1 MTIIRLQ
8 IDGQTFYLDE
18 GHDVEL
24 LKQQVVDAAK
34 TGAAFVD
41 FDAAGRGRVSVLV
54 TPQLGVRFEVSD
66 APVDDAGEWA
76 PSPSGAGAHH
86 EDL

>member
-1 MTIIRLQ
+1 VTITRLQ

-24 LKQQVVDAAK
+24 LKQQVVDAAR

-54 TPQLGVRFEVSD
+54 TPQLGVRFEVMD
-66 APVDDAGEWA
+66 APTEDAGEWA
-76 PSPSGAGAHH
+76 PSADVAARH